1 MDGGTFRRF
10 LIVGC
15 SNTLVSFLVFHA
27 AMALLPETGWRGG
40 LSQALAY
47 AAGMFWS
54 FTWSRRWTF
63 RSSGRVH
70 HEMAR
75 FALLNA
81 GALAVSTLAL
91 HGLVDRLAFNATLSW
106 LAVTVVIT
114 TLNFLL
120 MRHWVFRV
128 R

>member
-1 MDGGTFRRF
+1 MVQRF

-27 AMALLPETGWRGG
+27 ALALLPVSGWRGG
-40 LSQALAY
+40 LAQALAY
-47 AAGMFWS
+47 AAGMLWS

-75 FALLNA
+75 FLLVNA
-81 GALAVSTLAL
+81 GALAVSSLAL
-91 HGLVDRLAFNATLSW
+91 HGLVDRLGVNATLSW
-106 LAVTVVIT
+106 LAVTAVIT
-114 TLNFLL
+114 ALNFLL